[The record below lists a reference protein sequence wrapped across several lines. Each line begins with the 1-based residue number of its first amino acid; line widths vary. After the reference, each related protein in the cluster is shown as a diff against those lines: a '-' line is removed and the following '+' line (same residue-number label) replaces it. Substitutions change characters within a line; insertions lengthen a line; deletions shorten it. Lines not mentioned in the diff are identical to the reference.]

1 MAAKDI
7 LSLYQLNQQIKAV
20 LTDSFNAPVWVRAE
34 VAEFRENRNGHCY
47 LDLIE
52 KSSDSNQIVARSKAI
67 IWSYTYRMLKPYFE
81 TATGRSLGSGLKVLV
96 QVQVEFQEVYG
107 LSLVIRDIDPT
118 YTLGDLEQ
126 RRREVIQRL
135 QQEGVFDMNREL
147 DLPLVPQRIA
157 IISSPTAAG
166 YGDFI
171 NQLESNE
178 YGIKFYHHLFSATMQ
193 GDQASE
199 SITKAFDRIY
209 ENISFFDVVV
219 IIRGGGASLDLIC
232 FDDYWLAYHITQF
245 PIPVV
250 TGIGHE
256 RDQSVADL
264 VAHSALKTPTA
275 VAEFIIG
282 HASRFLEI
290 INEYSEN
297 LEELA
302 RGELDDEKTKLAS
315 IMARFSP
322 RVNMIIQQKKHNLE
336 GIVRGLPTVVKYLLQ
351 QQKHKITDFV
361 VNIKQFQQQ
370 SVITGKAKLIEK
382 QKYLEVLAHSLIK
395 QQKKQLQYFEKDNR
409 LNDPFEV
416 LKRGYTLTY
425 SDGKLIKDGQVL
437 KDGIHIKTRFRDG
450 EVASVVVKNS

>member
-1 MAAKDI
+1 
-7 LSLYQLNQQIKAV
+7 
-20 LTDSFNAPVWVRAE
+20 
-34 VAEFRENRNGHCY
+34 
-47 LDLIE
+47 
-52 KSSDSNQIVARSKAI
+52 
-67 IWSYTYRMLKPYFE
+67 
-81 TATGRSLGSGLKVLV
+81 
-96 QVQVEFQEVYG
+96 
-107 LSLVIRDIDPT
+107 
-118 YTLGDLEQ
+118 
-126 RRREVIQRL
+126 
-135 QQEGVFDMNREL
+135 
-147 DLPLVPQRIA
+147 
-157 IISSPTAAG
+157 
-166 YGDFI
+166 
-171 NQLESNE
+171 
-178 YGIKFYHHLFSATMQ
+178 MQ

-302 RGELDDEKTKLAS
+302 RGELDDEKTKLAN
-315 IMARFSP
+315 IMAHFSP
-322 RVNMIIQQKKHNLE
+322 RVNLIIQQKKHNLE
-336 GIVRGLPTVVKYLLQ
+336 GIVRGLPTGVKYLLQ

-361 VNIKQFQQQ
+361 INIKQFQQQ

-425 SDGKLIKDGQVL
+425 SDGKLIKDGQIL